1 MKPKEII
8 YIFIAALFVAGLL
21 FYTYQISTENK
32 GLRQSFD
39 RIEKELEKQ
48 KENNQKAFYS
58 LQTSINQKD
67 IELIRLKEEIPNL
80 RNRIEIV
87 NRRANENKDVIHRIT
102 DADSLSMY
110 ITRRYQ

>member
-8 YIFIAALFVAGLL
+8 YIFIAALFVAGLM

-32 GLRQSFD
+32 GLRKSFD

-48 KENNQKAFYS
+48 KENNQKAFDS
-58 LQTSINQKD
+58 LQISINQKD
-67 IELIRLKEEIPNL
+67 IELIKLKEEIPNL

-87 NRRANENKDVIHRIT
+87 NRRANENKAKIISVT
-102 DADSLSMY
+102 NADTLAL
-110 ITRRYQ
+110 ILTRRYQ

>member
-48 KENNQKAFYS
+48 KENNQKAFDS
-58 LQTSINQKD
+58 LQISINQKD
-67 IELIRLKEEIPNL
+67 VELIKLKEEIPNL

-87 NRRANENKDVIHRIT
+87 NRRANENKNIIHSIT
-102 DADSLSMY
+102 DADSLGMY